1 MKRRQN
7 ESNSRLA
14 PSEESARTPS
24 TANRAAFRRWM
35 LGCTSAR
42 EVKGREELG
51 PTERNPAPLFY
62 KNVSP
67 ALSPHLSLPPR
78 WPERQLSSRQ
88 RSSARRN
95 AVDVGFYDVGVSAA
109 TFCRLSLKVESRWK
123 LRSKLLHLKISWEE
137 ALFGRNDTFDI
148 EEQNFKGSLLSWKLF
163 FFLDERCRR
172 CKCKKRSS
180 STGLS
185 RF

>member
-67 ALSPHLSLPPR
+67 ALSLSPPISLFLLGGRSGSCRVANGRLRGEMPLTSDFTMLGFLLPRFVDSLSKLSLVENLGPNFSISR
-78 WPERQLSSRQ
+78 SVGKKLFSGEMILMISSSRT
-88 RSSARRN
+88 SKE
-95 AVDVGFYDVGVSAA
+95 VS
-109 TFCRLSLKVESRWK
+109 
-123 LRSKLLHLKISWEE
+123 
-137 ALFGRNDTFDI
+137 
-148 EEQNFKGSLLSWKLF
+148 
-163 FFLDERCRR
+163 
-172 CKCKKRSS
+172 
-180 STGLS
+180 
-185 RF
+185 